1 MAANA
6 FNKTVLDRSALRTE
20 TRDFLIVLDN
30 HVTHLRK
37 TAVAFSDP
45 RHHPSYAS
53 YMSFRREV
61 GSCIGFS
68 TIIEH
73 RLEQLGDD
81 IEPSVI
87 ENYDH
92 LVIDVWTAL
101 LDGAR
106 RYLETIGKKKELPLG
121 SRGLYEIELKTL
133 ADARLSLDDNRYKD
147 IVPAHVLENLK
158 ASEDLLD
165 EILERAPD
173 LQEFTDEP
181 DPVEVEAEEGVDGYK
196 VY

>member
-1 MAANA
+1 MATNA
-6 FNKTVLDRSALRTE
+6 YNESSSDLRALRTE

-30 HVTHLRK
+30 RVTHLRK
-37 TAVAFSDP
+37 TAMAFSDP
-45 RHHPSYAS
+45 SHYPCYTS

-73 RLEQLGDD
+73 RLEQLGDQ
-81 IEPSVI
+81 IEPRVV

-92 LVIDVWTAL
+92 LIIDVWTAL

-133 ADARLSLDDNRYKD
+133 ADARLSLDDKRYKD
-147 IVPAHVLENLK
+147 IVPA
-158 ASEDLLD
+158 
-165 EILERAPD
+165 P
-173 LQEFTDEP
+173 
-181 DPVEVEAEEGVDGYK
+181 G
-196 VY
+196 